1 MDIIYFVLYAY
12 FFCLTIEA
20 MRDSKDISAILIE
33 SYKIWILNITLLGSY
48 KSFIM
53 KIMQMTINIISLFL
67 TLSAWDM
74 NFQLMMIFDA
84 SGLTVFTIFLIYY
97 Q

>member
-1 MDIIYFVLYAY
+1 
-12 FFCLTIEA
+12 
-20 MRDSKDISAILIE
+20 
-33 SYKIWILNITLLGSY
+33 
-48 KSFIM
+48 M

-97 Q
+97 QERHEKFAFLKVF